1 MNFFRTRIT
10 TTTPQSQASWG
21 RLYKSTLFMSLQ
33 LGSPQSNIIHELFS
47 VLAITC
53 CILHG
58 EIGLMVIMGI
68 MQMGSNMKKSIFDE
82 QTSKALKKWHM
93 AVKKKQVAKGD
104 KSIRT
109 LGNASPRSSVGSPLH
124 PSIGPTLHRFKTT
137 GHSTRFN
144 GYDDLEASDLE
155 NDPTTPII
163 RAEEH
168 STAHVTDHD
177 DTELQVHVPQNEE
190 SSGNEDDFS
199 FAKPAPKR

>member
-1 MNFFRTRIT
+1 MA
-10 TTTPQSQASWG
+10 QSQAIWG
-21 RLYKSTLFMSLQ
+21 WLYKSTLFMSLQ
-33 LGSPQSNIIHELFS
+33 LGSSQFDIIHGLFS

-58 EIGLMVIMGI
+58 KIGLIVMCHDGI

-93 AVKKKQVAKGD
+93 AVKKKQVTKGD
-104 KSIRT
+104 TTRT
-109 LGNASPRSSVGSPLH
+109 LGNGSPRSSVGSPLH
-124 PSIGPTLHRFKTT
+124 LTGPTLHRFKTM
-137 GHSTRFN
+137 GHSTRFS

-155 NDPTTPII
+155 SDPTTPII

-168 STAHVTDHD
+168 STTHVTDD
-177 DTELQVHVPQNEE
+177 DSELQVHVPQNGE